1 MKRAYPWPGVG
12 LLLPALL
19 WLLVQPGCA
28 TRNPPLYAGDNPR
41 ARTEHVFQ
49 YPLPEALAAVSSLL
63 ATRDYEAIPFAD
75 GRQLLTR
82 WRLNG
87 RSLSGYTNTAYL
99 RRYYVQGL
107 ALGPHHSVVRVF
119 RIDRE
124 EPYQPGQTPSE
135 LVYAAQLA
143 PKTRKK
149 GNVEQGRVEDAAAGG
164 WRNFVAAG
172 LETDRRLQ
180 ESAEEESA
188 QDERE
193 KKHAAPAG
201 GTGTNFLGG
210 PTRTLMGDPRFQD
223 QFMMTSQDELRGAS
237 ERGVRD
243 RELEREL
250 VQRLEQFASLEFTGG
265 AYDVP
270 APPGKPDEPPVTRD
284 WELEDGGTPFS
295 GPAPC
300 GQPIAGLGPLSRPGL
315 TILVGEQLGTREVPA
330 AVGNMA
336 CELAQVGRSVL
347 LGLAMPRTEQQA
359 VDAYVRSEG
368 QYEDLEALLAGE
380 FWRQVPRD
388 GRSSRALVVLLE
400 RVRRWRAGGLDIQPI
415 AYDAPDTKG
424 NTREEAMAALL
435 LKHRRERPRA
445 TLLVLGGNY
454 HVRSQDGAP
463 WSSFFEPLGFRLARQ
478 GVPLYSLDTAF
489 SRGQRW
495 ACAVNRRVEPE
506 CRVYATSP
514 SDESYSP
521 PGRSPGV
528 QLFKGLSDA
537 GFHGVLHVGALSPSL
552 PAVPTREQRVAAR
565 PGGSS
570 AGPDAEP
577 AALSLA
583 A

>member
-1 MKRAYPWPGVG
+1 MKRTFPWPGWGLPV
-12 LLLPALL
+12 LLLVAGLS
-19 WLLVQPGCA
+19 VAPGCA
-28 TRNPPLYAGDNPR
+28 TTDPPLYAGANPKS
-41 ARTEHVFQ
+41 ATEHVFH

-63 ATRDYEAIPFAD
+63 AKYDYEALPFKD
-75 GRQLLTR
+75 GTHLLTR
-82 WRLNG
+82 WRFNG

-107 ALGPHHSVVRVF
+107 ALGPRHSVVRVF

-135 LVYAAQLA
+135 AVYAAQMA
-143 PKTRKK
+143 PKRPKTSGDG
-149 GNVEQGRVEDAAAGG
+149 GNVEEGSVEDAAAGG

-193 KKHAAPAG
+193 KKTAAPAG
-201 GTGTNFLGG
+201 GMGTNYLGG
-210 PTRTLMGDPRFQD
+210 PTRALMADPRFND
-223 QFMMTSQDELRGAS
+223 QYIMSSQDELRGAN

-270 APPGKPDEPPVTRD
+270 APPGRPGTPPVTRD
-284 WELEDGGTPFS
+284 WEIEDGGMPFA
-295 GPAPC
+295 GTGPC
-300 GQPIAGLGPLSRPGL
+300 GQPVAGLGPLSKPGL

-336 CELAQVGRSVL
+336 CELAQVGRTVL
-347 LGLAMPRTEQQA
+347 LGVAMPRTEQEA
-359 VDAYVRSEG
+359 GDAFVRSEG
-368 QYEDLEALLAGE
+368 QYDDLEALLAGS

-424 NTREEAMAALL
+424 NTREEAMAELL
-435 LKHRRERPRA
+435 LKHRRERPQA

-463 WSSFFEPLGFRLARQ
+463 WSRFFEPLGYRLVRK
-478 GVPLYSLDTAF
+478 GLPLYSLDTAF
-489 SRGQRW
+489 ARGQRW
-495 ACAVNRRVEPE
+495 ACAVNRLMEPE

-521 PGRSPGV
+521 PGRAPSV
-528 QLFKGLSDA
+528 QLFDELSEA
-537 GFHGVLHVGALSPSL
+537 GFHGVLHVGALHASI
-552 PAVPTREQRVAAR
+552 PAVLPKVAVSQAMR
-565 PGGSS
+565 
-570 AGPDAEP
+570 
-577 AALSLA
+577 
-583 A
+583 